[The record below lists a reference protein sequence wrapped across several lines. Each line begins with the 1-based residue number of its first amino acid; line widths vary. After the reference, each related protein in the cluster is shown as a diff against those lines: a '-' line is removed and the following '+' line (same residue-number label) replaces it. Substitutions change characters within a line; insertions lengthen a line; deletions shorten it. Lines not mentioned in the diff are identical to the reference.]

1 MKVKQ
6 ILMIAT
12 EVSCRILKYGGE
24 AYRAEET
31 ARYICNCYGIQE
43 VDVFAIPTSI
53 VVTIGR
59 GDDFITKAR
68 RILKNQV
75 DLTKVDKLNDLSR
88 YICVTQP
95 SFAEVEKRLAHIEAI
110 SQYPLPIQT
119 LGYGILSLSFAMM
132 FGGTIFEGM
141 SAFFLGTL
149 VFFAQILMG
158 KANINGFLQT
168 TFSSFLISLL
178 AYSAMVLSG
187 GYLTAHPILAGALMI
202 LVPGVT
208 LTNCMRD
215 FMANDFLAGTTKFA
229 EASMTALAT
238 ALGVAVVIL
247 GIYPLMGG

>member
-1 MKVKQ
+1 MNVKQ

-31 ARYICNCYGIQE
+31 ARYICNCYGITE

-59 GDDFITKAR
+59 GDDFITKTR

-75 DLTKVDKLNDLSR
+75 DLSKVDKLNDLSR
-88 YICVTQP
+88 YICMTRP
-95 SFAEVEKRLAHIEAI
+95 DFAEVEKRLASIESI
-110 SQYPLPIQT
+110 DQHPVGLQIF
-119 LGYGILSLSFAMM
+119 GYAILSLSFAMM
-132 FGGTIFEGM
+132 FGGTIFDGLT
-141 SAFFLGTL
+141 ALGVGIA
-149 VFFAQILMG
+149 VFFAQQLMAR
-158 KANINGFLQT
+158 ANINGFLQT
-168 TFSSFLISLL
+168 TFSSFLISLI
-178 AYSAMVLSG
+178 AYGAMTISG
-187 GYLTAHPILAGALMI
+187 GILTAHPILAGALMI

-238 ALGVAVVIL
+238 ALGVAIVIL
-247 GIYPLMGG
+247 GIYPFMGG